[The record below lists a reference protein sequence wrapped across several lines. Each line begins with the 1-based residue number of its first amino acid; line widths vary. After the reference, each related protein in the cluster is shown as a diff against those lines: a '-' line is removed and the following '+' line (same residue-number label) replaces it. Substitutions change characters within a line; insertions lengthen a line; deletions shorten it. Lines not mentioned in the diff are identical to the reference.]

1 MIFIL
6 MDITINYCRW
16 SLKKS
21 RPISVV
27 KFVSEYYRQNFDG
40 QFCWQYVCLID
51 GFINR
56 TSMTC
61 FVGDSVKVD
70 HIEREIIPHLVHAQ
84 RSRDFKN
91 TLRGSQGQF
100 TNMLIRE
107 GHLGNVLAMLLASYD
122 FHVHNAYIVGD
133 VILKDLRQPPSLP
146 RVVGWDIGWTP
157 VGSRL
162 LSTPKR
168 RSGWALREDFLFFP
182 LKNNANMA
190 SSRTLGPNLRDPY
203 PLLLFS
209 CSS

>member
-1 MIFIL
+1 
-6 MDITINYCRW
+6 
-16 SLKKS
+16 
-21 RPISVV
+21 
-27 KFVSEYYRQNFDG
+27 
-40 QFCWQYVCLID
+40 
-51 GFINR
+51 
-56 TSMTC
+56 
-61 FVGDSVKVD
+61 
-70 HIEREIIPHLVHAQ
+70 
-84 RSRDFKN
+84 
-91 TLRGSQGQF
+91 
-100 TNMLIRE
+100 MLIRE